1 MDLSRRE
8 YRIRGWK
15 KGLYLLLGG
24 ITLAVGFLIAAI
36 AALRSALAVGLV
48 VALPFMVFGLYLLIW
63 TLRSTVVI
71 DSTRI
76 EVRGAFLERTAALR
90 RHRGLP
96 YDQLPL
102 RLPPAALP

>member
-71 DSTRI
+71 DSTRC
-76 EVRGAFLERTAALR
+76 AAPSWSGR
-90 RHRGLP
+90 
-96 YDQLPL
+96 
-102 RLPPAALP
+102 PPSATSRASV